1 MASKMQY
8 RRLGRSGLQVSV
20 LSFGSWVTFDNQLG
34 DAMALECMQAAYDAG
49 CNFFDNAEA
58 YAGGGSEG
66 QMGRVIR
73 ELGWK
78 RESYVVSTKFFWGLN
93 GNMRNMR
100 NTLNRKYLAQAIDG
114 SLQRMQ
120 LDFIDL
126 VYCHRADPNTPLE
139 ETVWAMSDM
148 ITQGKALYWGTSEWT
163 ADEIRAAWDIADRH
177 HLHKPV
183 VEQPQYNL
191 LSRTKVEHEF
201 ARLYD
206 DIGLGTTIW
215 SPLASG
221 LLTGK
226 YGASHAPEGG
236 RLLVNK
242 MYATRYADR
251 SLYAIADAFCAIAA
265 ELGHAPAT
273 LAVAWVA
280 SHPHVTSVLVGGRNT
295 EQLAPTLGANTVV
308 LDDATRA
315 RITALSPAP
324 PPATDRNEET
334 SAHNYGTR

>member
-1 MASKMQY
+1 VAVIPYSP
-8 RRLGRSGLQVSV
+8 
-20 LSFGSWVTFDNQLG
+20 T
-34 DAMALECMQAAYDAG
+34 
-49 CNFFDNAEA
+49 
-58 YAGGGSEG
+58 GG
-66 QMGRVIR
+66 
-73 ELGWK
+73 
-78 RESYVVSTKFFWGLN
+78 
-93 GNMRNMR
+93 
-100 NTLNRKYLAQAIDG
+100 
-114 SLQRMQ
+114 
-120 LDFIDL
+120 
-126 VYCHRADPNTPLE
+126 
-139 ETVWAMSDM
+139 
-148 ITQGKALYWGTSEWT
+148 
-163 ADEIRAAWDIADRH
+163 
-177 HLHKPV
+177 
-183 VEQPQYNL
+183 
-191 LSRTKVEHEF
+191 
-201 ARLYD
+201 
-206 DIGLGTTIW
+206 
-215 SPLASG
+215 G